1 MTRFAEL
8 ASETTSKA
16 DIEEINATIAKAHL
30 AYVTATTNAAE
41 SHAKERKEAERE
53 KARQSARRRR
63 DRQGNGEA
71 PRPRKTAN
79 NNLSAEYIEA
89 SDAEEG
95 AAEAANNLEDEVMAD
110 VNTEAKEPAD
120 NIEDEAMANVNS
132 EAAPALAPVT
142 PDRLDRDTD
151 LDMDNGTADPGPIGD
166 FAPERGLSVTPTPA
180 GPVQHTSAMELDLAS
195 DQVSDYQSSMP
206 GFSREHT
213 WIAQTDTGANTA
225 DTTPQ
230 PAPSCMF

>member
-1 MTRFAEL
+1 MYRTGQKEQCRFWIL
-8 ASETTSKA
+8 GL
-16 DIEEINATIAKAHL
+16 DH
-30 AYVTATTNAAE
+30 
-41 SHAKERKEAERE
+41 SHD
-53 KARQSARRRR
+53 QVISAR
-63 DRQGNGEA
+63 A
-71 PRPRKTAN
+71 SLKYTAQVAGQTGMEVDKKDVYFRILAAGGLDDDSS
-79 NNLSAEYIEA
+79 NLLGDCMVDI
-89 SDAEEG
+89 DEG

-110 VNTEAKEPAD
+110 VNTEAEEPAD
-120 NIEDEAMANVNS
+120 NIEDEAMADVNS